1 MRRHFYKLTE
11 KRAKEKYFSI
21 CMIIFPSFLLEYR
34 YKGLPLHRYFQKK
47 IMINTILHIINL
59 LSVIIVVVVR

>member
-1 MRRHFYKLTE
+1 
-11 KRAKEKYFSI
+11 
-21 CMIIFPSFLLEYR
+21 MIIFPPFLLEYR